1 MRKSSRDFILQ
12 EAFKLFAAK
21 SYEQVTY
28 NDFERNTGLT
38 RGTIL
43 YHFASKELL
52 FKEVV
57 NKYVFNDHS
66 IAKYLQY
73 HRNISLKEFLD
84 LYLNTVTNLK
94 AFASSHGIENMNRA
108 LLNIENQAI
117 HYYSDIMEKA
127 IKWQENEIAEWM
139 NVLQNAIAS
148 GEIKGNVNISML
160 SRIFQNIYYGTSY
173 SGIMIPNGFNIET
186 LREEFVFIYNAI
198 KN

>member
-1 MRKSSRDFILQ
+1 MRKSSRDLILQ
-12 EAFKLFAAK
+12 EAFKLFATK

-28 NDFERNTGLT
+28 NDFEKNTGLT

-52 FKEVV
+52 FREVV

-66 IAKYLQY
+66 IAKYLQH
-73 HRNISLKEFLD
+73 HRNISLKDFLD
-84 LYLNTVTNLK
+84 LYLNTVTNFK
-94 AFASSHGIENMNRA
+94 AIFSSHGIENMNRA

-117 HYYSDIMEKA
+117 HYYPSIMENA
-127 IKWQENEIAEWM
+127 IKWQESEIAEWM
-139 NVLQNAIAS
+139 TVLQNAIAS
-148 GEIKGNVNISML
+148 GEIKGNVNISIL
-160 SRIFQNIYYGTSY
+160 SRFFQNIYYGTSY
-173 SGIMIPNGFNIET
+173 SGIMLSNGFDTET